1 MHSKYLAVITIL
13 AAPFTFAQ
21 DLNEQPVSA
30 IHDPRE
36 KHLANVRQLTF
47 GGVNAEAYFSFD
59 EKKIIFQSTRPP
71 FKCDQIFTMNIDGSN
86 VKLVST
92 GKGRTTCSYYL
103 LGDSE
108 IIYSSTHLT
117 DTACP
122 PPPDFRQGYV
132 WKFYDEYEIFKA
144 KPDGS
149 NLRQLTHNL
158 GYDAEATVSP
168 VEAKIIFTSFRN
180 GDLGIY
186 TMDFDGGHIT
196 RLIDSLGYEGGP
208 YYSWDG
214 KKVVY
219 RAFYPKDSAE
229 IREYRDLLAKR
240 LLKPVVIEIYVAD
253 SDGKNIRQVTNH
265 RAASFAPFF
274 YPDNEHIIY
283 ASNVSDPQRRSFQL
297 RMIREDGGED
307 EQVTY
312 AGTFNSFPMFTH
324 DGKKIIFCSN
334 RNAKAPH
341 EMNVFIADWVP

>member
-1 MHSKYLAVITIL
+1 MHWKHVAVITIL
-13 AAPFTFAQ
+13 AAPVIFAQ
-21 DLNEQPVSA
+21 DLNEQPISP

-36 KHLANVRQLTF
+36 KHFANVRQLTF
-47 GGVNAEAYFSFD
+47 GGINAEAYFSFD

-71 FKCDQIFTMNIDGSN
+71 FKCDQIFTMNVDGSN

-122 PPPDFRQGYV
+122 PPPDFKQGYV

-144 KPDGS
+144 KTDGS
-149 NLRQLTHNL
+149 NLRQLTHNP

-186 TMDFDGGHIT
+186 TMDFDGGHVI

-219 RAFYPKDSAE
+219 RAFYPKDSAA
-229 IREYRDLLAKR
+229 IREYENLLAKR

-253 SDGKNIRQVTNH
+253 SDGKNIRQVTKH
-265 RAASFAPFF
+265 GAASFAPFF
-274 YPDNEHIIY
+274 YPDNEHIVY

-297 RMIREDGGED
+297 RMIREDGSED
-307 EQVTY
+307 EQITY

-341 EMNVFIADWVP
+341 EMNVFIADWIP